1 MYTINMIGTVDGG
14 ATNLSFA
21 GNSFTFTG
29 GNDPWAK
36 FIDTTVAN
44 NDLLLTPLLNELSGG
59 SMNTNAVSG
68 GVSGSNSVGSGE
80 AMRLDFVHD
89 LAGDTAK
96 TSGSVNDYALATNE
110 DQTFSGHYTVNGAS
124 AAFTNISGG
133 TAQSTVKIIAFDD
146 SDGNYV
152 VGDGALDSISAVAIT
167 YLGETKFISLAS
179 IGSFPASVTVGGHSF
194 TISEDNSSGH
204 TEVLV
209 GSVVSDTQIAT
220 FTVDGYNSIEY
231 HWAGGQDFK
240 IGNFGTAAINPGQ
253 PVNLTLP
260 LTVTDGDGDTAS
272 GMIDATLLPPSPSTL
287 DFSASATGVTET
299 VTATAPNILGS
310 SYDDILNGEAHA
322 NTLAGGAGNDTLI
335 GGGGSDILIG
345 GTGNDKFVYNAITD
359 GLDII
364 KDFSAGDELDFSHTA
379 FGNLA
384 IGGGNTTLDSAHFE
398 TVNTGNPVQGTK
410 AGSEFVF
417 NTNDHTLYYDGA
429 GGSYAIAMAK
439 LENGHTLTNSEIHIV

>member
-1 MYTINMIGTVDGG
+1 VASDDPNSVANTVGTEGGDGG
-14 ATNLSFA
+14 PT
-21 GNSFTFTG
+21 
-29 GNDPWAK
+29 
-36 FIDTTVAN
+36 
-44 NDLLLTPLLNELSGG
+44 
-59 SMNTNAVSG
+59 
-68 GVSGSNSVGSGE
+68 
-80 AMRLDFVHD
+80 
-89 LAGDTAK
+89 
-96 TSGSVNDYALATNE
+96 
-110 DQTFSGHYTVNGAS
+110 
-124 AAFTNISGG
+124 
-133 TAQSTVKIIAFDD
+133 
-146 SDGNYV
+146 
-152 VGDGALDSISAVAIT
+152 DSITSVSIT
-167 YLGETKFISLAS
+167 YNGGEQLISLA
-179 IGSFPASVTVGGHSF
+179 GFTLGVGQNFTVGGHVF
-194 TISEDNSSGH
+194 TVSTVTIDGH
-204 TEVLV
+204 TAAQV
-209 GSVVSDTQIAT
+209 DHTTANTQIGIYTA
-220 FTVDGYNSIEY
+220 DGYNSLEVSY
-231 HWAGGQDFK
+231 VSGDTFK
-240 IGNFGTAAINPGQ
+240 IGGFGTTATDPGAS
-253 PVNLTLP
+253 VNLTLP
-260 LTVTDGDGDTAS
+260 LTVTDGDGDVAS

-310 SYDDILNGEAHA
+310 SYDDILNGDAHA

-398 TVNTGNPVQGTK
+398 TVSTGTPVQGTK